1 MSKAVQMADKMPLL
15 EVQNISFSYRNK
27 RLLEN
32 ISFSIYDNEELLLLG
47 VSGSGKSL
55 LIEKLAGNLKT
66 DGKLVR
72 SPSLRKH
79 DLTFSFD
86 TFATFTLLKIGEV
99 INLLSQIYKCAAN
112 ASLIDQL
119 RLNEIMDRKV
129 QVLSKGE
136 RKRLGVYCALFS
148 DPKLAVLDEPT
159 DGMDPVLRE
168 AFWNIIKSRN
178 GSALISTHQ
187 WEEAQAMHDR
197 IALIAGGRLL
207 TPPMS
212 FDDLSSQIPF
222 TGKIVTRDDPILD
235 NSTFARIVIN
245 EKSFLY
251 FANDEEKANILDFL
265 QQSEL
270 INRGY
275 SVLPIEIIDVYHLLS
290 ERG

>member
-1 MSKAVQMADKMPLL
+1 MSKAVQIADKMPLL
-15 EVQNISFSYRNK
+15 EVQNISFNHRNK

-222 TGKIVTRDDPILD
+222 MGKIVTRDDPILD
-235 NSTFARIVIN
+235 NSTFTRIVIN